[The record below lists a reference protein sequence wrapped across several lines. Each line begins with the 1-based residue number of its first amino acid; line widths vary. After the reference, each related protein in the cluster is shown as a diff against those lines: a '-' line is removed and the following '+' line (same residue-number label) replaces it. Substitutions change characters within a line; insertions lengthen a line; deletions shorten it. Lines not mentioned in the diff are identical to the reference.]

1 MCQIVA
7 LSNLNKTQAVA
18 LWVSGTISDDQ
29 EADSGLKAKNQSE
42 AETQNEAENKSQKE
56 DKDETEE
63 KVEDSKEKKEE
74 IRSDEKLNPEELN
87 RLENE
92 YDNDDE
98 DIDFVS

>member
-42 AETQNEAENKSQKE
+42 AETQNEA
-56 DKDETEE
+56 
-63 KVEDSKEKKEE
+63 DSKEKKEE

-98 DIDFVS
+98 DIDFVSWS